1 LTSVQGV
8 VAADT
13 PLLILRERLS
23 TWSEQRCS
31 SGMLARDVSY
41 LELRVYVGEQGEE
54 RTWHVAGCG
63 RAPEPRDWKPPAG
76 SALRRFGVASADYR
90 RLKTLL
96 DSPSGNSVSPFMNS
110 GPGVG
115 DYEIEIY
122 RASGI
127 QRISVVA
134 LMPEHI
140 ELRRDP
146 TLLRIICAAKHI
158 AGLPQAGWCP
168 Q

>member
-1 LTSVQGV
+1 
-8 VAADT
+8 
-13 PLLILRERLS
+13 
-23 TWSEQRCS
+23 
-31 SGMLARDVSY
+31 
-41 LELRVYVGEQGEE
+41 
-54 RTWHVAGCG
+54 
-63 RAPEPRDWKPPAG
+63 
-76 SALRRFGVASADYR
+76 
-90 RLKTLL
+90 
-96 DSPSGNSVSPFMNS
+96 MNS

-122 RASGI
+122 RASWI